1 MGFAASQAR
10 FLQLTAR
17 LSDNEY
23 EAQQISQ
30 ERVAL
35 LNQMELYADEYDV
48 ATNNKVMVANV
59 VENNGEN
66 QDEVVLL

>member
-35 LNQMELYADEYDV
+35 LNQMAL
-48 ATNNKVMVANV
+48 
-59 VENNGEN
+59 
-66 QDEVVLL
+66 